1 MTLSLEMRQKLIK
14 ATRRS
19 KVSTEANHLL
29 WIPAGILVGL
39 MWTGVGAGL
48 ALFQGD
54 SVGTFLREWTNYQGP
69 FLLAL
74 GTWLLLMIRSRTFEA
89 RVAKLTENGSMQPG
103 IIGRPWLQV
112 AIVAFVTVAGAVSVS
127 RMGFNGHG
135 FVLAFMLFTNFCID
149 VASGFV
155 TLHALK
161 VVAVVHN
168 LQHQKIKVSRYAPAR
183 TQELR
188 SVVKYFSTFTLLM
201 TVGYAFA
208 LAGTLKGNWTG
219 PKDYVE
225 AVRWFWPII
234 YVPICCAVLIYPHLA
249 VHKLIQRQKEDTLKS
264 CQQDIDKLLAQYPTL
279 KKDDIGR
286 TNELAQ
292 LFDRIT
298 ATPDYVIDFGIA
310 VRTLLPLAFNLLT
323 LFLKV
328 SVVPR

>member
-1 MTLSLEMRQKLIK
+1 MRQKLIK
-14 ATRRS
+14 ATRPS
-19 KVSTEANHLL
+19 KVTPEANHVL
-29 WIPAGILVGL
+29 WVPAGILVGSV
-39 MWTGVGAGL
+39 WTGLGAAI
-48 ALFQGD
+48 ALLQGD
-54 SVGTFLREWTNYQGP
+54 AVRTFLREWSNYQGP

-74 GTWLLLMIRSRTFEA
+74 GAWMLLIVRSRTFDA
-89 RVAKLTENGSMQPG
+89 RIAALTEKGSMQVG
-103 IIGRPWLQV
+103 IIGRRWFQAV
-112 AIVAFVTVAGAVSVS
+112 IIVFVTVVGAVSVS

-135 FVLAFMLFTNFCID
+135 FVLALMLFTNLCID
-149 VASGFV
+149 LASGVV

-161 VVAVVHN
+161 IVAVVHN
-168 LQHQKIKVSRYAPAR
+168 LQYQKIKVSRYAPAR

-201 TVGYAFA
+201 TIGYAFA

-219 PKDYVE
+219 PKEYVE

-234 YVPICCAVLIYPHLA
+234 YVPLCCLVLIYPHLA

-279 KKDDIGR
+279 KKNDIGR

-323 LFLKV
+323 LFVKV
-328 SVVPR
+328 SVGPR